1 MSLKRLATDCARPGA
16 VVVDS
21 CFRLITVIQVI
32 PKLEHL
38 ILCAAEI
45 KEMQLRSFE
54 GAVLFIDML
63 GFSALTR
70 GKLTLG
76 SAELAPWKID
86 PKGKYP
92 HQLLA
97 AKILIEFRKAL
108 VQTNKEFPGVRV
120 AQLSDCA
127 FLWAADVG
135 KIADA
140 GRYLMYEA
148 ALKGLLC
155 RGGLAFGDIHEPSK
169 SNKSLGAFIVGDAVT
184 RAATYEAAGKGMRIF
199 TDMKTATRVMK
210 ARPNERFQ
218 PLLNPLTGVNVDE
231 WRWYAPSPQMMS
243 EQRKPRLRQEL
254 ERVVGCHTTLRF
266 SPKLSWSATTEEGR
280 RQIAC
285 SVAAVSDAMEQL
297 SGNSEQYQYSVESLL
312 LSDSGRSDAVCLKI
326 QKKFVEELFDYMQ
339 RR

>member
-1 MSLKRLATDCARPGA
+1 MAE
-16 VVVDS
+16 
-21 CFRLITVIQVI
+21 
-32 PKLEHL
+32 LEHL
-38 ILCAAEI
+38 ILYAFEI
-45 KEMQLRSFE
+45 KEMQLRSFQ
-54 GAVLFIDML
+54 GAVLFVDML

-76 SAELAPWKID
+76 SAELVPWKID

-108 VQTNKEFPGVRV
+108 VQTNKAFPGVRV

-127 FLWAADVG
+127 FLWTADVG
-135 KIADA
+135 EIADA
-140 GRYLMYEA
+140 GRHLMHGA

-155 RGGLAFGDIHEPSK
+155 RGGLAFGDIHEPTK
-169 SNKSLGAFIVGDAVT
+169 LNKSLGAFIVGDAVT
-184 RAATYEAAGKGMRIF
+184 RAATYEAEGKGMRIF
-199 TDMKTATRVMK
+199 TDVDTATRIMK

-231 WRWYAPSPQMMS
+231 WKWYAPSPQLSS
-243 EQRKPRLRQEL
+243 EHRESRLRQEL

-285 SVAAVSDAMEQL
+285 SVAAVSNAMEQL
-297 SGNSEQYQYSVESLL
+297 SGNSEKYKFSVENLL
-312 LSDSGRSDAVCLKI
+312 LSDPGRSDTVCLRI
-326 QKKFVEELFDYMQ
+326 QKKFVEELFNYMQ
-339 RR
+339 RG